1 MRYRLNTFGKSPF
14 LGDGAKESE
23 SCPLAVMRCSGPIL
37 CISVPSPAI
46 SHFPQG
52 TLVAFGRKW

>member
-14 LGDGAKESE
+14 LSDGAKESE
-23 SCPLAVMRCSGPIL
+23 SFLLVVMRCSRPIL
-37 CISVPSPAI
+37 CISVPTPAI
-46 SHFPQG
+46 SRFPQE